1 LKTIDY
7 NISKNIKNKDI
18 CEIYIKLKAIAKNS
32 YKPIPIVL
40 NYLEKV
46 YLDIYG
52 PILSKTY
59 DKKRYF
65 ISFIDD
71 KTRYVDIVLLRTR
84 DELFNTFTKWLNTQE
99 N

>member
-1 LKTIDY
+1 LSRAIGYD
-7 NISKNIKNKDI
+7 ISKNTKKDDI
-18 CEIYIKLKAIAKNS
+18 YEIYIKLKAIAKNS

-52 PILSKTY
+52 PISLETY
-59 DKKRYF
+59 NKKRYF

-71 KTRYVDIVLLRTR
+71 KIYYVEIVLLRTR
-84 DELFNTFTKWLNTQE
+84 DKLFNAFTK
-99 N
+99 